1 MVKNIRILWIFYVKL
16 LIPAVLFSL
25 LMNIPLGF
33 TTVNFGL
40 CFLLFLP
47 VFHYLIYE
55 LRLKEE
61 YSFFAN
67 FGFSRLFL
75 WIFTFS
81 LSVII
86 NIFTKLI

>member
-33 TTVNFGL
+33 TTANFGL

-47 VFHYLIYE
+47 AFHYLIYE
-55 LRLKEE
+55 LRLKHE
-61 YSFFAN
+61 YYFFAN
-67 FGFSRLFL
+67 FGFSRSFL